1 MFTFLWSYLHKVPA
15 YIPCDGHCSS
25 FTLPVRARHHGDY
38 FQKRSDLAGD
48 CMVISHWG
56 AVCPRP
62 PSMRARTR
70 SNSIFR
76 ISVRNQYEQYAIA
89 KFCPNQIKHVGKQ
102 HSEWYWLKLK
112 ITETSSYQFLAWT
125 CQSCGKHIYSEGGKK
140 KITVLISR
148 LKCSSLVSAFWNCHP

>member
-1 MFTFLWSYLHKVPA
+1 MCINLSLLYTMWWPLQFFHLACACTSSWRLFSEEIWSSGWLYGDLSLGGCVP
-15 YIPCDGHCSS
+15 H
-25 FTLPVRARHHGDY
+25 R
-38 FQKRSDLAGD
+38 
-48 CMVISHWG
+48 
-56 AVCPRP
+56 RP

-125 CQSCGKHIYSEGGKK
+125 CQSCDKHIYSQGGKK